1 VRAGVRQV
9 QGTLNGLGERCGNAN
24 LVSIIPT
31 LMLKMGYDVGVK
43 DLKKLT
49 KLSHFLD
56 EKLNRNPLIQ
66 APYVG
71 SAAFA
76 HKGGLHVSAVA
87 KNPKSYEHIE
97 PSLVGNQRKILVSDQ
112 GGKSNFTDRL
122 AALKIDYSD
131 EAKLQKFMQE
141 IKEREAHGFSYDG
154 ADASFEL
161 FARCTFEGVPDF
173 FNLTNFRVM
182 TERRFN
188 VKGELVTHSE
198 ATVKLEVGGKTKMTV
213 SEGNGPINALDKA
226 LRSALRGAYP
236 LLKTTKLVDYKVR
249 IINPGKG
256 TKAITRVLIETQD
269 ENINSGGQRWSTI
282 GVSENVIDASYNAIA
297 EGIRYG
303 LMKAR

>member
-1 VRAGVRQV
+1 
-9 QGTLNGLGERCGNAN
+9 
-24 LVSIIPT
+24 
-31 LMLKMGYDVGVK
+31 
-43 DLKKLT
+43 
-49 KLSHFLD
+49 
-56 EKLNRNPLIQ
+56 
-66 APYVG
+66 
-71 SAAFA
+71 
-76 HKGGLHVSAVA
+76 
-87 KNPKSYEHIE
+87 
-97 PSLVGNQRKILVSDQ
+97 VGNQRKILVSDQ

-226 LRSALRGAYP
+226 LRAALRGAYP